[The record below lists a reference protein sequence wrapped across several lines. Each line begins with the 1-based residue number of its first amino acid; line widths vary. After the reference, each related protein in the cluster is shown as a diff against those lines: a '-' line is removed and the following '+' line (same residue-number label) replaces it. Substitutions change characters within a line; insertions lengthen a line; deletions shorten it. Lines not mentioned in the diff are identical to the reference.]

1 MEILGP
7 RIQAPRGPRGVR
19 NLVIPACSRGQT
31 VALPGQASLEI
42 GNHSMTFASIEFLFY
57 FLPLF
62 LILYFAAKEL
72 KTRNVILI
80 VFSIV
85 FYSVGYTPH
94 LILLLASI
102 YANYRLALAI
112 DQREGAA
119 RQRVLI
125 LGVVGNA
132 LLLAVFKYTG
142 FILQNVN
149 VLLEPLHAQIPV
161 PAISL
166 PLGISFY
173 SFHAISYLADIYKRR
188 VHANRSLMEFTLYM
202 CMFPQL
208 VAGPIVRYSSV
219 ARQLG
224 ERRTTWGR
232 FSAGA
237 RLFVIGLAWKV
248 LIADEVARLADSV
261 FDATTNPT
269 VLEAW
274 AGLYAYTIQIY
285 FDFGGYSAMAVGLGV
300 MVGFTLPRNFRL
312 PYAALSI
319 TDFWRRWH
327 MSLSSW
333 LRDYVYITMGGN
345 RKGPA
350 RTYANL
356 WAVFLLC
363 GLWHG
368 ASWNFV
374 IWGAHHG
381 AFLVLER
388 AGLGRV
394 LKRLPAAV
402 SHLYTVLVVMLG
414 WVWFRAETVPEAID
428 MFEGLV
434 GVNGLSGQSTAF
446 GFGLHPLS
454 ITALVVGGLI
464 GFWRWPRP
472 KVLSGEGLL
481 AASADY
487 AMVGVLMLFCVLWV
501 GGGTGTPFLYYR
513 F

>member
-1 MEILGP
+1 
-7 RIQAPRGPRGVR
+7 
-19 NLVIPACSRGQT
+19 
-31 VALPGQASLEI
+31 
-42 GNHSMTFASIEFLFY
+42 MTFASIEFLFY

-85 FYSVGYTPH
+85 FYSAGYTPH
-94 LILLLASI
+94 LLLLLASI

-112 DQREGAA
+112 DQREGWQ
-119 RQRVLI
+119 RQKVLI
-125 LGVVGNA
+125 IGVVGNA
-132 LLLAVFKYTG
+132 MLLGIFKYTG
-142 FILQNVN
+142 FLLQNLN
-149 VLLEPLHAQIPV
+149 VLLLPLHVQIPV
-161 PAISL
+161 PSISL

-188 VHANRSLMEFTLYM
+188 VRANPSLSEFTLYM

-224 ERRTTWGR
+224 KRRTTWGR

-237 RLFVIGLAWKV
+237 RLFIIGLAWKV
-248 LIADEVARLADSV
+248 LIADEVARLADMV
-261 FDATTNPT
+261 FDSTTDPT
-269 VLEAW
+269 FVESW

-312 PYAALSI
+312 PYASLSI

-333 LRDYVYITMGGN
+333 LRDYVYIALGGN
-345 RKGPA
+345 RRGIA

-374 IWGAHHG
+374 IWGAYHG
-381 AFLVLER
+381 AFLVIER

-394 LKRLPAAV
+394 LKQLPAGL

-414 WVWFRAETVPEAID
+414 WVWFRAETVPHAVD
-428 MFEGLV
+428 MFQGLA
-434 GVNGLSGQSTAF
+434 GLNGFTDQSTAL

-454 ITALVVGGLI
+454 IAALTVGGVL
-464 GFWRWPRP
+464 GFWRWRRPR
-472 KVLSGEGLL
+472 LLAGEGWF
-481 AASADY
+481 AATADY
-487 AMVGVLMLFCVLWV
+487 AMIGLLMLFSVLWV